1 MYSTDNGAEKFTWPD
16 GGTTPFAGE
25 KGTTWEG
32 GFRVPCVIRW
42 PGVIEPGTISND
54 IYSHED
60 MLPTLLAA
68 AGVPDVKEKLLTG
81 YQAGDK
87 NFKVHLDG
95 YNMMPFWKGDVK
107 EAPRKE
113 ILYFDQGGNLNALRY
128 NNWKLHF
135 TYLEGA
141 INEAFRVQP
150 AWPLI
155 INLRADPFEISWK
168 SGMYT
173 RWYAENIWLFVPAQ
187 AFVGDFLKSF
197 QEFPPVTGSSLSMD
211 NVLKTLQTQPQN

>member
-1 MYSTDNGAEKFTWPD
+1 
-16 GGTTPFAGE
+16 
-25 KGTTWEG
+25 
-32 GFRVPCVIRW
+32 
-42 PGVIEPGTISND
+42 
-54 IYSHED
+54 
-60 MLPTLLAA
+60 
-68 AGVPDVKEKLLTG
+68 
-81 YQAGDK
+81 
-87 NFKVHLDG
+87 
-95 YNMMPFWKGDVK
+95 
-107 EAPRKE
+107 
-113 ILYFDQGGNLNALRY
+113 
-128 NNWKLHF
+128 
-135 TYLEGA
+135 LEGA

-173 RWYAENIWLFVPAQ
+173 KWYAENIWLFVPAQ